1 MRVSRRAMLK
11 GGALAGSALAVPAF
25 AAEFQKLTVVV
36 FDSGIAESVAFAATQ
51 NAFRSF
57 DLGDGGVTGGLAL
70 GEPRQVTGLTRWSDW
85 TALRGLLEEKGL
97 RMTEETRVPGRL
109 SGRDHLFRWTMVAR

>member
-1 MRVSRRAMLK
+1 MRVSRRVMLK

-25 AAEFQKLTVVV
+25 AAEIQKLTVVV

-51 NAFRSF
+51 NGSWSI
-57 DLGDGGVTGGLAL
+57 DLGDRGVMGGIAL
-70 GEPRQVTGLTRWSDW
+70 GTPCHVTGLTRWSDW

-97 RMTEETRVPGRL
+97 RTTEEIRVPGRL
-109 SGRDHLFRWTMVAR
+109 SGRDHLFRWTMVRR